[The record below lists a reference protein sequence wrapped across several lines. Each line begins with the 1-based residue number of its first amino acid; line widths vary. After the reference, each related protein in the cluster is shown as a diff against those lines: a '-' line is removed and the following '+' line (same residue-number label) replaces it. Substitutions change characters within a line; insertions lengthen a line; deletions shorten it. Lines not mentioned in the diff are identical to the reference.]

1 MFVMK
6 KININ
11 IPIFFSN
18 MKLLDSV
25 ILVVLSLIIFLL
37 VSVSIVFSNMIF
49 NFIQIQTEKIAIQSA
64 KNISSLPQIKNISSN
79 EDRLSLHEIEALVT
93 NISINTNASFV
104 FILDKN
110 KNLLVKS
117 KSDKIIDHYV
127 NPYMDL
133 SLEKGQS
140 YIYRFSSHAERF
152 ITGNAP
158 IHNESNE
165 ISGLVV
171 VGFPVNST
179 ILITRSYLERNIF
192 YLFLFIIVGLGASIV
207 IARGVKNAIF
217 GLEPQE
223 IANLFQARTAIIE
236 SIRAGVLATDA
247 HGKINL
253 SNSKAEEMLG
263 LAKKEL
269 VGSSIERFFPQEL
282 VVQALKMGV
291 SVYDAEKTVQGMVM
305 YCNMVPLDYEN
316 INQGIVVTFRKK
328 DEIDLLTREL
338 SQTTRYSEILRA
350 QTHEYANRLHAI
362 AGMIQTKD
370 YDDVL
375 EFIASETIDHKIMV
389 RTMTETVEDPTLR
402 SLLIGKYMHAK
413 ELRIDFTVDQESSMK
428 NIPPF
433 VSRHYLLTIL
443 GNLIDNAFD
452 ACKLSQRQAKVVL
465 SMSDFGDLI
474 FEVEDTGPGVP
485 ESMAEKIFERGV
497 TTKNSTDNGVGLF
510 LVRQALLHMNGSVSV
525 ENSEIGGA
533 RFVVI
538 IPTLHER
545 QA

>member
-1 MFVMK
+1 MK
-6 KININ
+6 KINISV
-11 IPIFFSN
+11 PIFFSN

-25 ILVVLSLIIFLL
+25 IIVVLSLIIFLL

-49 NFIQIQTEKIAIQSA
+49 NFIQNQTEKTAIQSA
-64 KNISSLPQIKNISSN
+64 KNISSLPQIKNISSH
-79 EDRLSLHEIEALVT
+79 EDRLSLYEIESLIT
-93 NISINTNASFV
+93 DISINTNASFIY
-104 FILDKN
+104 ILDKN
-110 KNLLVKS
+110 TNLLVKS
-117 KSDKIIDHYV
+117 KSDKNINHYE

-140 YIYRFSSHAERF
+140 YVYRFSIDSERF
-152 ITGNAP
+152 ITGISP
-158 IHNESNE
+158 IHNELNE
-165 ISGLVV
+165 ITGVVV
-171 VGFPVNST
+171 VGFPINNT
-179 ILITRSYLERNIF
+179 ILITRGYFERNIF

-223 IANLFQARTAIIE
+223 IASLFQARTAIIE

-247 HGKINL
+247 HGKIHL

-263 LAKKEL
+263 LTKNEL
-269 VGSSIERFFPQEL
+269 AGASIEKFFPVEL
-282 VVQALKMGV
+282 AVQALRMGV
-291 SVYDAEKTVQGMVM
+291 SIYDAEETVQGIDM

-316 INQGIVVTFRKK
+316 INQGVVVTFRQK
-328 DEIDLLTREL
+328 DEIDFLTREL

-375 EFIASETIDHKIMV
+375 DFIASETVDHKVMV
-389 RTMTETVEDPTLR
+389 RTMTETVEEPTLR

-413 ELRIDFTVDQESSMK
+413 ELRIDFSVDPESSMR
-428 NIPPF
+428 NIPPS

-443 GNLIDNAFD
+443 GNLIENAFE
-452 ACKLSQRQAKVVL
+452 ACKLSTRQPKVTL

-474 FEVEDTGPGVP
+474 FEVEDSGPGVP
-485 ESMAEKIFERGV
+485 EAMVEKIFERGV
-497 TTKNSTDNGVGLF
+497 STKQSADNGVGLF
-510 LVRQALLHMNGSVSV
+510 LVRQALLDMKGSVSI
-525 ENSEIGGA
+525 EKSELGGA

-538 IPTLHER
+538 IPTLSES
-545 QA
+545 QS

>member
-1 MFVMK
+1 
-6 KININ
+6 
-11 IPIFFSN
+11 

-25 ILVVLSLIIFLL
+25 IIVILSLIIFLL
-37 VSVSIVFSNMIF
+37 VGVSIVFSNMIF
-49 NFIQIQTEKIAIQSA
+49 NFIQRETEKNAIQSA
-64 KNISSLPQIKNISSN
+64 KNISSLPQIKNLSSKE
-79 EDRLSLHEIEALVT
+79 EDSSIYEIEELLT
-93 NISINTNASFV
+93 SISINTNASFI
-104 FILDKN
+104 FIFDKN
-110 KNLLVKS
+110 KKILVKS
-117 KSDKIIDHYV
+117 RSDENIPDYIDP
-127 NPYMDL
+127 NMDL

-140 YIYRFSSHAERF
+140 YIYRFRRHSDRF

-158 IHNESNE
+158 IYNESNQ

-171 VGFPVNST
+171 AGFPVNST
-179 ILITRSYLERNIF
+179 ILITRGYLERNIF
-192 YLFLFIIVGLGASIV
+192 YLFLFIVVGLGASIV
-207 IARGVKNAIF
+207 IARGVKDAIF

-247 HGKINL
+247 HGKIIL
-253 SNSKAEEMLG
+253 SNSKAEEMLQ
-263 LAKKEL
+263 LTKNEL
-269 VGSSIERFFPQEL
+269 SGASIERFFPAEL
-282 VVQALKMGV
+282 TVQALRMGV
-291 SVYDAEKTVQGMVM
+291 SVHDAERTVQGMVM
-305 YCNMVPLDYEN
+305 YCNMVPLNDEN
-316 INQGIVVTFRKK
+316 INQGIVVTFRQK

-375 EFIASETIDHKIMV
+375 DFIANETIDHKVMV

-413 ELRIDFTVDQESSMK
+413 ELRIDFSVDPESSMR

-443 GNLIDNAFD
+443 GNLIDNAFE
-452 ACKLSQRQAKVVL
+452 ACRLSARKSKVVL

-474 FEVEDTGPGVP
+474 FEVEDSGPGVP
-485 ESMAEKIFERGV
+485 ESMVEKIFERGV
-497 TTKNSTDNGVGLF
+497 STKKSADNGVGLF
-510 LVRQALLHMNGSVSV
+510 LVRQALFDMNGSVSV
-525 ENSEIGGA
+525 EDSELGGA

-538 IPTLHER
+538 IPKLRES
-545 QA
+545 QS